1 MFGRS
6 HRICT
11 ALSLAAM
18 LLAAGPALAHH
29 SFQAE
34 FDINKPMTL
43 KGVVTKVEWINPHVY
58 VHLDVKDHRGNVTS
72 WAFKTLGP
80 GRMRAEG
87 MGKQS
92 FGIGKTVTLKGYSA
106 RDGAKNLGF
115 LRTVTFDDG
124 HSLIVD
130 VNNLNDDTWL
140 GPDGCFHTEA
150 LHVVERITRNGDTI
164 TYQATVEDPNVFTR
178 PWVMNSRTLR
188 LGTRPLEEGPPC
200 VEKDAEHLVTL
211 DHH

>member
-43 KGVVTKVEWINPHVY
+43 KGVVTKAEWINPHVY

-72 WAFKTLGP
+72 WA
-80 GRMRAEG
+80 
-87 MGKQS
+87 
-92 FGIGKTVTLKGYSA
+92 
-106 RDGAKNLGF
+106 
-115 LRTVTFDDG
+115 
-124 HSLIVD
+124 
-130 VNNLNDDTWL
+130 
-140 GPDGCFHTEA
+140 PDGYFHTEA
-150 LHVVERITRNGDTI
+150 LHVVERITRTGDTI

-178 PWVMNSRTLR
+178 PWMMNPRTLR
-188 LGTRPLEEGPPC
+188 LGARPLEEGPPC
-200 VEKDAEHLVTL
+200 VEKDAEDLVTF